1 MVINESIIEAKEL
14 NLPLYIAFLDSQKA
28 FDVVDHQSLK
38 CKLFYN
44 GINGKIWS
52 LMDAWYF
59 NLSSRVKWSGHIS
72 DPFPIQQGVRQG
84 GILSTCLYK
93 TYINEL
99 LLTLERNR
107 VGTHIGTTY
116 VGCPTVADDL
126 ALLANSTSDLQL
138 MLDVT
143 NSFANREK
151 YVIHPEKSTIIMR
164 IPKKSTRFEVT
175 DWKLGD
181 KEISISQ
188 TT

>member
-1 MVINESIIEAKEL
+1 
-14 NLPLYIAFLDSQKA
+14 
-28 FDVVDHQSLK
+28 
-38 CKLFYN
+38 
-44 GINGKIWS
+44 
-52 LMDAWYF
+52 
-59 NLSSRVKWSGHIS
+59 
-72 DPFPIQQGVRQG
+72 
-84 GILSTCLYK
+84 LSTGLYK

-151 YVIHPEKSTIIMR
+151 YHVVGGNPLV
-164 IPKKSTRFEVT
+164 PCNPVPV
-175 DWKLGD
+175 KL
-181 KEISISQ
+181 
-188 TT
+188 